1 MRIDPQNWGIY
12 NEIVKVKGTHVYEV
26 RVVVDLLLYLIEEET
41 FIGSDTRKMGKVIL
55 WRQI

>member
-1 MRIDPQNWGIY
+1 M
-12 NEIVKVKGTHVYEV
+12 KVKGTHVYEV

-55 WRQI
+55 